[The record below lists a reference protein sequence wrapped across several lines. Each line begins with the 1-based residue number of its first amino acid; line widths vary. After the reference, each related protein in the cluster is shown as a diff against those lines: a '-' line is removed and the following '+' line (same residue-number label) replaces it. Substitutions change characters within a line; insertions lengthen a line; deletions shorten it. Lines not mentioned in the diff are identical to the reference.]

1 MAVYKWRQIVIIL
14 SPEDKNLYKEI
25 TLSKEETEVSK
36 KIDKEVQEEVENSD
50 AMKHLKN
57 SYEEWKA
64 TQEQTMKLIASL
76 IEQVLKSATMKL
88 L

>member
-1 MAVYKWRQIVIIL
+1 MAVYKSRQIVIIL

-76 IEQVLKSATMKL
+76 IEQVLKSATTKL

>member
-76 IEQVLKSATMKL
+76 IEQVLKSATTKL

>member
-76 IEQVLKSATMKL
+76 IEQVLKSATTKL
-88 L
+88 F